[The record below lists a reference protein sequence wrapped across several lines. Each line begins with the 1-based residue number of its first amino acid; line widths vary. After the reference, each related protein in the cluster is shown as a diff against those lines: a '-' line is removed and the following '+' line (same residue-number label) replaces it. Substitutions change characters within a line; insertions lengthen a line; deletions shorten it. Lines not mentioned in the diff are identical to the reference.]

1 MSSLAYIRRQENI
14 CKNRTVKNG
23 AAIEKSNRAT
33 YHLRCTTLVI
43 ALQCEHASEK
53 NMIERKGNGVADVIR
68 SPYAGSLFATE
79 RQHTAN

>member
-1 MSSLAYIRRQENI
+1 M
-14 CKNRTVKNG
+14 
-23 AAIEKSNRAT
+23 
-33 YHLRCTTLVI
+33 VI